1 MNPEYLNA
9 AVTLT
14 VGLIALAVYGL
25 TKKSERQN
33 AAMIILMDIR
43 HAEQVVLSILEK
55 GLVDRTMRP
64 ILSDNNWGKYKHL
77 FAKRF
82 SSDDFAAF
90 NRFFDACVEIEDARR
105 KMVDVFYSNLHA
117 KASNSQERLLALAER
132 EQDAAKSSRTKLIEM
147 IASEIYVYEPQ
158 EPRDR
163 ILKALQLVGRLSNTI
178 AFEKLK
184 KSSGVNA

>member
-9 AVTLT
+9 AVTLI
-14 VGLIALAVYGL
+14 VGLVALAVYAL
-25 TKKSERQN
+25 TKRSERQN

-64 ILSDNNWGKYKHL
+64 ILSENNWGKYKHL

-105 KMVDVFYSNLHA
+105 KMVDLFYSNLLA
-117 KASNSQERLLALAER
+117 KAAISQERMLDLADPVR
-132 EQDAAKSSRTKLIEM
+132 DAAKSNRTELIN
-147 IASEIYVYEPQ
+147 IINSENYVYEPQ
-158 EPRDR
+158 EPLVR
-163 ILKALQLVGRLSNTI
+163 ILKALQLVGRLSNSV